1 MIFGESVVIFR
12 NRLSNLINDA
22 YCDFFS
28 PPHHP
33 RKKHFPKSMAP
44 FPGAHQSQGPV
55 HTLHPGANRWL
66 LSTVHISAQWPPIVG
81 SSTMSN
87 PIPHLFPNP
96 IFLMSKDKLLHSEN
110 GNRWRELTLAA
121 FPITKYHERNDIR
134 DPTKGPQYPSILIW
148 FTNLF

>member
-12 NRLSNLINDA
+12 NCLSNLINDA
-22 YCDFFS
+22 YCDFFF
-28 PPHHP
+28 PPWKAFSQIHP
-33 RKKHFPKSMAP
+33 TFPW
-44 FPGAHQSQGPV
+44 GPPRAKAQCT
-55 HTLHPGANRWL
+55 HCISEEDRWL

>member
-1 MIFGESVVIFR
+1 MILGKSVVIFR

-22 YCDFFS
+22 YCLFS
-28 PPHHP
+28 PPP
-33 RKKHFPKSMAP
+33 PKSI
-44 FPGAHQSQGPV
+44 FPNTSHLSLGPSASQGPV
-55 HTLHPGANRWL
+55 HTLDLGGNRWL
-66 LSTVHISAQWPPIVG
+66 LSTVQISAQWPPIVG

-110 GNRWRELTLAA
+110 GNRWRELALAA

-134 DPTKGPQYPSILIW
+134 DPTEGPQYPSILIW